1 MNFSFSTNAFRKFTF
16 EEAALAV
23 AKAGYTGIE
32 IMCDT
37 PHAWPFDLTDSDVQR
52 ILRVLENRGLA
63 IANLNAFMMCAV
75 QDFHHPSWIEEDE
88 DFRKVRVAYT
98 KECIDLAARLGAPTI
113 STEPGGPL
121 KGMNMSREKALETFA
136 RGLDQVLP
144 LARDKG
150 VTVLIEPEPDLL
162 LQTSDEFLAFMAA
175 FPHPNLGLNFDVGHF
190 YCMGEDPAELV
201 KKLEGYTRHYHLED
215 IPETREHCHILPGQ
229 GGVDIAGVLEAVRQ
243 TGYRGYLTVEL
254 YPYLDNPGEAAALA
268 LDYIQGIDSHE

>member
-16 EEAALAV
+16 EEAAMAV
-23 AKAGYTGIE
+23 ARAGYTGIE
-32 IMCDT
+32 IMCDR
-37 PHAWPFDLTDSDVQR
+37 PHAWPWDLTDSDVDR
-52 ILRVLENRGLA
+52 ILRVLETHGLA

-98 KECIDLAARLGAPTI
+98 KKCIDLAARLGAPTI

-150 VTVLIEPEPDLL
+150 VMVLIEPEPDLL
-162 LQTSDEFLAFMAA
+162 IQTSDEFLGFMAA
-175 FPHPNLGLNFDVGHF
+175 FSHPNLGLNFDVGHF

-201 KKLEGYTRHYHLED
+201 GKLEPYTCHYHLED
-215 IPETREHCHILPGQ
+215 IPKTREHCHILPGQ
-229 GGVDIAGVLEAVRQ
+229 GGVDIAGVLEAVAQ
-243 TGYRGYLTVEL
+243 TRYRGYLTVEL
-254 YPYLDNPGEAAALA
+254 YPYLDNPGEAATLALA
-268 LDYIQGIDSHE
+268 YLQGIDSHE